1 MSQLPRPSTRP
12 PASSYDAVVVG
23 AHPAGAATAMLLA
36 RSGWRTLL
44 LHRNGL
50 SDDRFVTS
58 PMQRGAALLLARWG
72 LLDAVLAA
80 GTAPVRRTI
89 IRYGDAEEV
98 ISVQPSHGVDL
109 LCAPSRSVL
118 EPLLVGH
125 AIDAGVDVRLG
136 TAVTD
141 LVWRGGR
148 VAGVRIAAAPG
159 QSFSVGARL
168 VVGAD
173 GARSGVAERVGATP
187 SWVGANAS
195 ALTCAQWSGLGGDA
209 YEWTFRADACVA
221 VIPVAA
227 DRSCV
232 MGCASPR
239 RIGPGGPMVLREIVE
254 AGSPQLAARLD
265 SAAMRPGWRTWPGRP
280 GHLRPCAGPG
290 WALVGAAATAEDPIG
305 AHGPTAA
312 LRDAELLVRAV
323 GSPDGSD
330 TALDAAL
337 REHRAQR
344 DRRSRP
350 LLETLDRLAGHR
362 WDETEVTDLL
372 RRLRSAMADEADDLA
387 SAVPLRPLA
396 DTASPD
402 EPVRSR

>member
-1 MSQLPRPSTRP
+1 
-12 PASSYDAVVVG
+12 
-23 AHPAGAATAMLLA
+23 
-36 RSGWRTLL
+36 
-44 LHRNGL
+44 
-50 SDDRFVTS
+50 
-58 PMQRGAALLLARWG
+58 
-72 LLDAVLAA
+72 
-80 GTAPVRRTI
+80 
-89 IRYGDAEEV
+89 
-98 ISVQPSHGVDL
+98 
-109 LCAPSRSVL
+109 VL

-125 AIDAGVDVRLG
+125 AVDAGVDVRLG

-148 VAGVRIAAAPG
+148 VAGVRIAAATG
-159 QSFSVGARL
+159 QAFSVGARL

-187 SWVGANAS
+187 SWVGGNAS

-209 YEWTFRADACVA
+209 YEWTYRADACVA

-227 DRSCV
+227 DQSCV
-232 MGCASPR
+232 IGCASPR

-323 GSPDGSD
+323 GSPDRSD

-337 REHRAQR
+337 REHRTQR

-350 LLETLDRLAGHR
+350 LLETLDRFAGHR

>member
-1 MSQLPRPSTRP
+1 MSQLLRTSTRP
-12 PASSYDAVVVG
+12 PSPSYDAVVVG

-36 RSGWRTLL
+36 RRGWSTLL

-89 IRYGDAEEV
+89 FRYGDEEDV
-98 ISVQPSHGVDL
+98 ISVQPSHGVGV

-118 EPLLVGH
+118 EPLLVQR
-125 AIDAGVDVRLG
+125 AVDAGVDVRLG
-136 TAVTD
+136 TTVTD
-141 LVWRGGR
+141 LLWRGGR
-148 VAGVRIAAAPG
+148 VAGVRVAAGAG
-159 QSFSVGARL
+159 QPRAVGARL

-173 GARSGVAERVGATP
+173 GARSGIAERVGAVP
-187 SWVGANAS
+187 SWVGRNAS
-195 ALTCAQWSGLGGDA
+195 ALTCAQWSGLAGDA
-209 YEWTFRADACVA
+209 YEWTFRPDACVA
-221 VIPVAA
+221 VIPVSA

-232 MGCASPR
+232 MACASPL
-239 RIGPGGPMVLREIVE
+239 RIGPGGPGVLRAIVE
-254 AGSPQLAARLD
+254 AGSPRLAARLD
-265 SAAMRPGWRTWPGRP
+265 GVATPPGWRTWPGRP

-290 WALVGAAATAEDPIG
+290 WALVGAAAAAEDPIG

-312 LRDAELLVRAV
+312 LRDAELLARAV
-323 GSPDGSD
+323 GGPEDGD
-330 TALDAAL
+330 AALDAAL
-337 REHRAQR
+337 REHRAER

-350 LLETLDRLAGHR
+350 LLEVLDRLAGHR

-372 RRLRSAMADEADDLA
+372 RRLRSAMADETDELA
-387 SAVPLRPLA
+387 STEPARPLA
-396 DTASPD
+396 AAELDP
-402 EPVRSR
+402 PVRSR